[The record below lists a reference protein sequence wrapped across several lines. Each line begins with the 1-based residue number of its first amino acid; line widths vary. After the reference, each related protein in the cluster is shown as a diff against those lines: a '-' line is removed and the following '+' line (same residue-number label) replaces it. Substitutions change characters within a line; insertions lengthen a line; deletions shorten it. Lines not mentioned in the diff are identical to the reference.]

1 VGGADACEAVAR
13 DAETAAEVCEVCAF
27 GAQSGQTVARCGDP
41 VLLSGDHADPCDD
54 HAAQS
59 RDHAVASRARVHARR
74 DHVVAS
80 RGCWCHRHNDNLAD
94 PERGAGDYATGDV
107 DRKAEQCTHKPGT
120 RRPGWIGHSRDPR
133 RDSRQRSLDLGPFP
147 FRWRWDLSLRVSKTI
162 DLFPR
167 EGC

>member
-1 VGGADACEAVAR
+1 MGGAEACEADAR
-13 DAETAAEVCEVCAF
+13 DAETAGAF

-41 VLLSGDHADPCDD
+41 VLPSGDHADPCDD
-54 HAAQS
+54 AAQS
-59 RDHAVASRARVHARR
+59 RDHA
-74 DHVVAS
+74 VAS
-80 RGCWCHRHNDNLAD
+80 RGCWCHRHNDDLAD

-107 DRKAEQCTHKPGT
+107 DRMAEQCTHKPGT

-147 FRWRWDLSLRVSKTI
+147 FRWRWDLSLLVSKTI
-162 DLFPR
+162 NLFPR